1 MVRRFTLLLLVLC
14 VGLSGVQVDAY
25 EGTSENVAFLQK
37 LSDGVAEVA
46 AQVTPGVVAI
56 LSEKT
61 VKVSMQDPFKGT
73 PFEGFSPHRNMPQRE
88 REYRQDGQGSGVI
101 VRHKGEYYILTNN
114 HVVKGADDI
123 QVQLADDRYFDAEVV
138 GTDSLSDLAVLRIDA
153 QKLPAVTLG
162 DSDGLRVGEMVLA
175 VGNPLGYEHSVT
187 YGIVSALGRDRFG
200 AEYGSFIQTD
210 AAINPGNSGGALV
223 NLRGELMGINTAI
236 VSRSGGYQGI
246 GFAIPANLVKNVMGQ
261 IVEHGEVRRGLLGVK
276 IDNIDYVTAE
286 ALGMKN
292 TQGALI
298 YEVVPGRAAEKA
310 GIEEKDVVLAVD
322 GKPVRND
329 TELRSVIGRT
339 PPGTRVELL
348 ILRGGKKKKIA
359 VTLEQLTEE
368 VFAESREPDRADE
381 NSLGLELQELTPE
394 IAREL
399 GYEGEKGALVSG
411 VRPRSEAAR
420 RGLRRGDLIQE
431 VKNRQIEG
439 LDDFEAA
446 LDKIEPGEA
455 VLMVVRR
462 GRNTRFV
469 GLKMPAE

>member
-1 MVRRFTLLLLVLC
+1 
-14 VGLSGVQVDAY
+14 
-25 EGTSENVAFLQK
+25 
-37 LSDGVAEVA
+37 
-46 AQVTPGVVAI
+46 
-56 LSEKT
+56 
-61 VKVSMQDPFKGT
+61 
-73 PFEGFSPHRNMPQRE
+73 
-88 REYRQDGQGSGVI
+88 
-101 VRHKGEYYILTNN
+101 
-114 HVVKGADDI
+114 
-123 QVQLADDRYFDAEVV
+123 
-138 GTDSLSDLAVLRIDA
+138 
-153 QKLPAVTLG
+153 
-162 DSDGLRVGEMVLA
+162 
-175 VGNPLGYEHSVT
+175 VT

-431 VKNRQIEG
+431 VKNRPIEG

>member
-175 VGNPLGYEHSVT
+175 V
-187 YGIVSALGRDRFG
+187 
-200 AEYGSFIQTD
+200 
-210 AAINPGNSGGALV
+210 AI
-223 NLRGELMGINTAI
+223 RW
-236 VSRSGGYQGI
+236 
-246 GFAIPANLVKNVMGQ
+246 
-261 IVEHGEVRRGLLGVK
+261 
-276 IDNIDYVTAE
+276 
-286 ALGMKN
+286 GM
-292 TQGALI
+292 
-298 YEVVPGRAAEKA
+298 
-310 GIEEKDVVLAVD
+310 
-322 GKPVRND
+322 
-329 TELRSVIGRT
+329 S
-339 PPGTRVELL
+339 TR
-348 ILRGGKKKKIA
+348 
-359 VTLEQLTEE
+359 
-368 VFAESREPDRADE
+368 
-381 NSLGLELQELTPE
+381 
-394 IAREL
+394 
-399 GYEGEKGALVSG
+399 
-411 VRPRSEAAR
+411 
-420 RGLRRGDLIQE
+420 
-431 VKNRQIEG
+431 
-439 LDDFEAA
+439 
-446 LDKIEPGEA
+446 
-455 VLMVVRR
+455 
-462 GRNTRFV
+462 
-469 GLKMPAE
+469 